1 MNLENNI
8 DKMINSDILWQIVK
22 DNFFKYFGKSKSD
35 YKCSG
40 LCSLIHI
47 LTMKKIISTDERTRL
62 FYDLTE
68 YAKFH
73 KKKIN
78 EYFWEPE
85 KEKPRL
91 NFIEIQISKHKN
103 KV

>member
-1 MNLENNI
+1 MNLENNT
-8 DKMINSDILWQIVK
+8 DKIRNSYILWQIVK
-22 DNFFKYFGKSKSD
+22 CNFFKYFGKSKGD

-47 LTMKKIISTDERTRL
+47 LTMKKIISTNERELL
-62 FYDLTE
+62 FFDLTE

-73 KKKIN
+73 KKKIH

-85 KEKPRL
+85 KENPRL